1 MWAIKFVPEAKKTSF
16 PHDCIVWVCLFG
28 WFVCLV
34 LLLVSTEIPWHR
46 LLIMSDNYIRAC
58 HDLGEGCWRILHCQG
73 PIPGRD
79 GFAGVRSCVLCFE
92 SECFVSEQGKVI
104 PGSPGVERSRGSC
117 TSQHWAQQGDVMKL
131 QPQLV
136 DIRMSMQAFCSLQW
150 FSFYHFAFAFELGRT
165 RRRKRGFVVSLICC
179 CRRCRRCCVVVVAN
193 QKPKNSYLRNLISEH
208 DPRTDCTLRNAPSRS
223 RSRKR
228 RRKRSSFAAQIF
240 ACLLRE
246 FHPDSW
252 AFFTLISSWASL
264 SCVKKKVKFEQR
276 QEEEKE
282 VDFGAT

>member
-1 MWAIKFVPEAKKTSF
+1 MILGKDAEESCIAKVPFQGETVSQVWEAVCCALSLSASFQSKERSSRVRQALKEAAEVAQASIELNKAMSWSYSHSWLTFACLCKIFAVYNGSHFIISHLHLSWAGQEGEKEAS
-16 PHDCIVWVCLFG
+16 LYL
-28 WFVCLV
+28 WFV
-34 LLLVSTEIPWHR
+34 
-46 LLIMSDNYIRAC
+46 
-58 HDLGEGCWRILHCQG
+58 
-73 PIPGRD
+73 
-79 GFAGVRSCVLCFE
+79 
-92 SECFVSEQGKVI
+92 
-104 PGSPGVERSRGSC
+104 
-117 TSQHWAQQGDVMKL
+117 
-131 QPQLV
+131 
-136 DIRMSMQAFCSLQW
+136 
-150 FSFYHFAFAFELGRT
+150 
-165 RRRKRGFVVSLICC
+165 VVAVVA
-179 CRRCRRCCVVVVAN
+179 VVVVAN
-193 QKPKNSYLRNLISEH
+193 QKHPKTIKNSYFRNLISEH

-252 AFFTLISSWASL
+252 AFFTLIGSWASL